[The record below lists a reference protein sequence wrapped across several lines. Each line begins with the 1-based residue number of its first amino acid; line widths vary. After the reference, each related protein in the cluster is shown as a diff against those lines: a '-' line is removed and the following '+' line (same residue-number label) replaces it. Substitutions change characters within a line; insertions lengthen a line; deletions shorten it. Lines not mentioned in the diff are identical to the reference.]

1 MYPVQDLIDN
11 SEPVASVP
19 LGVKKYRADEG
30 LECGVEGL
38 GSLQPDLV
46 FLLAFSP
53 PDVLLEPE
61 FLS

>member
-1 MYPVQDLIDN
+1 VYPVQDLFDN
-11 SEPVASVP
+11 GEPVASVSF
-19 LGVKKYRADEG
+19 GVKKYRTDEG

-53 PDVLLEPE
+53 ADVLLELE